1 MSNDLENLATS
12 LGLNLVNSPQESEQ
26 TPEPVE
32 EATEPI
38 VGGVEEESNVLEN
51 TSEEVT
57 EEPVSE
63 TQQEEVA
70 TEPAS
75 TETVATEEPQTVS
88 FSDEDIIK
96 AVSEMVGIDGTFSK
110 DELIE
115 LLTSSGDEVV
125 QELDPTVKAISDF
138 ISSTGKSADDWFMYQ
153 SFNPSE
159 MDDLTVLK
167 TDLQIQYPDLS
178 DEDAQLLMEAKY
190 KLNEDEHSENDVR
203 LGMLQLRM
211 DAKAARDGLEKVRES
226 YRAPE
231 RKEVQQNSTED
242 VGYQSP
248 IDDAWI
254 SNMSKT
260 VDSMETLKFNIGDK
274 EFSFGLDSKY
284 KSSLKSSNAD
294 LENYFVQYVSEDG
307 SWDFNKLSTHRAVI
321 DNIDAIVKAVYGQGL
336 SDGQSSVVKEAVN
349 PSSTAPSS
357 TSVDTASAEDKVR
370 KQILN
375 ALRGGDDTLSI
386 RF

>member
-1 MSNDLENLATS
+1 MSEDLENLATS

-26 TPEPVE
+26 TPEPAE
-32 EATEPI
+32 ESTEPI

-51 TSEEVT
+51 TSEEAT
-57 EEPVSE
+57 EDTVSEAQQEAVSE
-63 TQQEEVA
+63 TTVPE
-70 TEPAS
+70 TEAS
-75 TETVATEEPQTVS
+75 DEPQTVS
-88 FSDEDIIK
+88 FSDEEIIK

-110 DELIE
+110 EELIE
-115 LLTSSGDEVV
+115 LLTSSGDEVQ
-125 QELDPTVKAISDF
+125 QELDPTVKAIADF
-138 ISSTGKSADDWFMYQ
+138 ISSTGKTADDWFMYQ

-167 TDLQIQYPDLS
+167 TDLQLQYPDLS
-178 DEDAQLLMEAKY
+178 EEDAQLLMEAKY
-190 KLNEDEHSENDVR
+190 KLNSDEHSENDVR
-203 LGMLQLRM
+203 LGMLQLKM

-226 YRAPE
+226 YRVPE
-231 RKEVQQNSTED
+231 RKEVKQDSKED
-242 VGYQSP
+242 AVFQSP

-260 VDSMETLKFNIGDK
+260 VDSMETLKFNVGDK
-274 EFSFGLDSKY
+274 EFNFGLDSKY

-294 LENYFVQYVSEDG
+294 LENYFVQYISEDG
-307 SWDFNKLSTHRAVI
+307 SWDFNRLSTHRAVV

-357 TSVDTASAEDKVR
+357 SSVDTASAEDKVR